1 MKKIFEQAKLATKA
15 DVADLITKTYFD
27 YKLKN
32 TNKKVS
38 SNKIK
43 NLELKWKLT
52 DLLKKVLQMSI
63 KGNEFLLGR
72 VSFISDDGYQKFL
85 TNIG

>member
-1 MKKIFEQAKLATKA
+1 MKKIFKQAKLATKA
-15 DVADLITKTYFD
+15 DVADLITKTHFD

-32 TNKKVS
+32 TYKKVN
-38 SNKIK
+38 SNKTK

-52 DLLKKVLQMSI
+52 DLPKKVLQIWI
-63 KGNEFLLGR
+63 KGNEFVLGR

-85 TNIG
+85 TNNG

>member
-1 MKKIFEQAKLATKA
+1 
-15 DVADLITKTYFD
+15 
-27 YKLKN
+27 
-32 TNKKVS
+32 
-38 SNKIK
+38 
-43 NLELKWKLT
+43 
-52 DLLKKVLQMSI
+52 MSI